1 MTEVVKRRSGDPFI
15 AFPLLTEPP
24 RYARERSR
32 GPKSAFRVEG
42 GDEATAEA
50 TAEVMLDGHTFYTV
64 SRGDAFYFPVP
75 ARAGKRVQDSA
86 RALTQ

>member
-1 MTEVVKRRSGDPFI
+1 M
-15 AFPLLTEPP
+15 
-24 RYARERSR
+24 
-32 GPKSAFRVEG
+32 
-42 GDEATAEA
+42 AEE

-86 RALTQ
+86 RAPTQ